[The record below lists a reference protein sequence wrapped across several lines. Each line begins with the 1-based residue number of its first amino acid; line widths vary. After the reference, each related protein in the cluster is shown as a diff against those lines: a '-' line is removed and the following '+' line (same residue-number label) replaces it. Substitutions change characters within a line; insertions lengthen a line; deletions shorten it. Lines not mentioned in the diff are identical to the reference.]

1 VSISRLIPRQEAEM
15 ALLEELRKEG
25 KLSGTGKSVGEAIK
39 HFPQL
44 TPAELQRRTPSG
56 TIFWPGRFRFDL
68 DHLKKRGYAT
78 NPVKGFWEITDLGTE
93 QLKGSQPQLL
103 ADRGQEAQI

>member
-1 VSISRLIPRQEAEM
+1 MSISHLVPRQEAEM
-15 ALLEELRKEG
+15 ALLDELRKEG
-25 KLSGTGKSVGEAIK
+25 KFSKTGKSVGEAIK

-44 TPAELQRRTPSG
+44 TPAELERRTPSG

-78 NPVKGFWEITDLGTE
+78 NPVKGFWEITNFGAE
-93 QLKGSQPQLL
+93 RLKGSQSQLS
-103 ADRGQEAQI
+103 AD

>member
-1 VSISRLIPRQEAEM
+1 MSISQLVPRQEAEM

-25 KLSGTGKSVGEAIK
+25 RLSRTGKSVGETIK
-39 HFPQL
+39 RFPQL
-44 TPAELQRRTPSG
+44 TPAELQRQTPSG

-78 NPVKGFWEITDLGTE
+78 NPVKGFWEITDRGIERLNGP
-93 QLKGSQPQLL
+93 QP
-103 ADRGQEAQI
+103 

>member
-1 VSISRLIPRQEAEM
+1 MSISQLVPRQEAEM

-25 KLSGTGKSVGEAIK
+25 RLSRTGKSVGEAIER
-39 HFPQL
+39 FPQL
-44 TPAELQRRTPSG
+44 TPAELQRQTPSG

-78 NPVKGFWEITDLGTE
+78 NPVKGFWEITDRVIERLNGP
-93 QLKGSQPQLL
+93 QP
-103 ADRGQEAQI
+103 

>member
-1 VSISRLIPRQEAEM
+1 MSISQLVPRQEAEM

-25 KLSGTGKSVGEAIK
+25 RLSRTGKSVGEVIK
-39 HFPQL
+39 RFPQL

-78 NPVKGFWEITDLGTE
+78 NPVTGFWEITD
-93 QLKGSQPQLL
+93 
-103 ADRGQEAQI
+103 RGIERLNVSHP